1 MIFLKSLNHTLYRI
15 KSTKSTD
22 NSAKSLYNSQDYA
35 KAQRRERG
43 LRLELKMAIR
53 RTIVFYIS
61 LLQVLTMAELD
72 FQKLI
77 LGTLSEMKNS
87 IETLKKDINYL
98 TEYIGDTKL
107 SEEERKQLD
116 ESISK
121 IKSGNTSDF
130 ISWKTAKKELGM

>member
-1 MIFLKSLNHTLYRI
+1 
-15 KSTKSTD
+15 
-22 NSAKSLYNSQDYA
+22 
-35 KAQRRERG
+35 
-43 LRLELKMAIR
+43 
-53 RTIVFYIS
+53 
-61 LLQVLTMAELD
+61 MAELD
-72 FQKLI
+72 FQKQI

-98 TEYIGDTKL
+98 TEYIEDTKL

-130 ISWKTAKKELGM
+130 ISWKTAKKELEM